1 MKLHSLRAAFAL
13 ALAVLFAPLA
23 QAQAPYPNQG
33 IRFIVPYAPGG
44 LPDTVARITAQ
55 HLQERIGQ
63 SVVVEN
69 RAGGGAAAAVSAL
82 MGAPADGYTFI
93 VTDGSIVS
101 TNPALF
107 KQLSYNPKDIV
118 PLALLGSTPLFLAA
132 HPDLPV
138 STLREFVD
146 YVKAHP
152 GQINYGS
159 SGVGS
164 IHHLSMEALKAPL
177 KLEMTHIPY
186 RGTGQS
192 VPALLGGHV
201 QVLFSAYP
209 SLVGAVESKKVK
221 LLANNGSDPLVSGAG
236 RAADLRGH
244 SGLRPGDHRGPVW
257 APGLAAAD
265 HRQDHRR
272 GDRGRQYARGQEA
285 THRGRHRADRRQR
298 RRFRKGAEARDRQR
312 HRGGEERRHRAA
324 VTAQSTLMLAS
335 LITLDH
341 LPASALI

>member
-1 MKLHSLRAAFAL
+1 MNRFPSSVFAL
-13 ALAVLFAPLA
+13 ALAMFAAPFSA
-23 QAQAPYPNQG
+23 AAQAPYPNQG
-33 IRFIVPYAPGG
+33 VRFIVPYAPGG

-69 RAGGGAAAAVSAL
+69 RAGGGAAAAVSAM

-93 VTDGSIVS
+93 ISDGSLVS
-101 TNPALF
+101 ANPALF
-107 KQLSYNPKDIV
+107 KQLSYNPKDMIPV
-118 PLALLGSTPLFLAA
+118 ALLGNTPLFLAA
-132 HPDLPV
+132 HPDVPV
-138 STLREFVD
+138 NSLREFVD

-152 GQINYGS
+152 GRVNYGS

-164 IHHLSMEALKAPL
+164 IHHLSMEAIKSAL

-221 LLANNGSDPLVSGAG
+221 LLANNGPTRWFQAPDVPPVAEVIPGY
-236 RAADLRGH
+236 DLATIVGIYA
-244 SGLRPGDHRGPVW
+244 RPGIPQPILDKIATEATAAVNTPEAKKQLTAAGIEPT
-257 APGLAAAD
+257 GGNAAAFD
-265 HRQDHRR
+265 KALKR
-272 GDRGRQYARGQEA
+272 EI
-285 THRGRHRADRRQR
+285 
-298 RRFRKGAEARDRQR
+298 EN
-312 HRGGEERRHRAA
+312 
-324 VTAQSTLMLAS
+324 VTAVVK
-335 LITLDH
+335 
-341 LPASALI
+341 SAGIEPQ

>member
-1 MKLHSLRAAFAL
+1 M
-13 ALAVLFAPLA
+13 ALAVFAAPFSA
-23 QAQAPYPNQG
+23 AAQAPYPSQG
-33 IRFIVPYAPGG
+33 VRLIVPYAPGG

-55 HLQERIGQ
+55 HMQERIGQ

-69 RAGGGAAAAVSAL
+69 RAGGGAAAAVSAM

-93 VTDGSIVS
+93 VSDGSLVS
-101 TNPALF
+101 ANPALF
-107 KQLSYNPKDIV
+107 KQLSYNPKDMIPV
-118 PLALLGSTPLFLAA
+118 ALLGNTPLFLAA

-138 STLREFVD
+138 NTLREFVD

-152 GQINYGS
+152 GQVNYGS

-164 IHHLSMEALKAPL
+164 IHHLSMEAIKSAL

-221 LLANNGSDPLVSGAG
+221 LLANNGPTRWFQAPDVPPVAEVIPGY
-236 RAADLRGH
+236 DLATIVGMYA
-244 SGLRPGDHRGPVW
+244 RPGIPRPILDKIATEAIAAVNTPEARKQLTAAGIEPT
-257 APGLAAAD
+257 GGNAAAFD
-265 HRQDHRR
+265 KALKR
-272 GDRGRQYARGQEA
+272 EI
-285 THRGRHRADRRQR
+285 
-298 RRFRKGAEARDRQR
+298 EN
-312 HRGGEERRHRAA
+312 
-324 VTAQSTLMLAS
+324 VTAVVK
-335 LITLDH
+335 
-341 LPASALI
+341 SAGIEPQ